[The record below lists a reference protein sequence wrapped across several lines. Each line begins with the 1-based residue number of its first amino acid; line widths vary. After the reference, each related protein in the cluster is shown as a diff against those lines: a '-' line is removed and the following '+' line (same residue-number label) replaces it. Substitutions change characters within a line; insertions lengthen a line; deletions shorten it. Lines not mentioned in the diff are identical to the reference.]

1 MRHLKTIKVGLL
13 IVWISVGAIRA
24 ASIVISNANGQAQH
38 QSTPTLTSNTDP
50 KDLVGSDTC
59 KNCHEQQFNNF
70 SKTAHARLAK
80 LAGWKD
86 KIQGCE
92 TCHGPGREHVEGG
105 GDKTKIRTF
114 HNESSKQTSE
124 TCLYCHSGREEHNNF
139 RRGEHWRNDV
149 SCIDCH
155 SPHPGDPIGRK
166 PDSITFVSESTEQRQ
181 NLSALRMLRTSEPQL
196 CLRCH
201 NEMKAQFTQPFHHK
215 VLEGMM
221 RCSDCHNPHGGFELK
236 QTRLSI
242 GADAPCIKCHT
253 NLQGPFVFEH
263 APLKIEGC
271 VLCHNPHGSAN
282 PRMLKRTEMF
292 QLCIECHTNAHGIG
306 APNTPNFH
314 NLATARFRNCTTC
327 HVKIHGSNT
336 HNLFFR

>member
-1 MRHLKTIKVGLL
+1 MWATAIALSNQTKAQQDRRTI
-13 IVWISVGAIRA
+13 
-24 ASIVISNANGQAQH
+24 
-38 QSTPTLTSNTDP
+38 PTMTSNTDP
-50 KDLVGSDTC
+50 KDLVGSQTC
-59 KNCHEQQFNNF
+59 KTCHEEQFNNF
-70 SKTAHARLAK
+70 SKTAHSRLTQ
-80 LAGWKD
+80 LNDWKD
-86 KIQGCE
+86 KMHGCE

-105 GDKTKIRTF
+105 GDITKIRTF
-114 HNESSKQTSE
+114 RNEPPKQISE
-124 TCLYCHSGREEHNNF
+124 TCLYCHAGREEHNNF

-155 SPHPGDPIGRK
+155 SPHPGDPVLKKGE
-166 PDSITFVSESTEQRQ
+166 SITYIGESTAPRP

-196 CLRCH
+196 CLQCH
-201 NEMKAQFTQPFHHK
+201 GEMKAQFTQPFHHK
-215 VLEGMM
+215 VLEGAM

-271 VLCHNPHGSAN
+271 TLCHNPHGSAN
-282 PRMLKRTEMF
+282 PRMLKRTEVF
-292 QLCIECHTNAHGIG
+292 QLCLECHTDAHGIG

-314 NLATARFRNCTTC
+314 NLATTRFRNCTTC